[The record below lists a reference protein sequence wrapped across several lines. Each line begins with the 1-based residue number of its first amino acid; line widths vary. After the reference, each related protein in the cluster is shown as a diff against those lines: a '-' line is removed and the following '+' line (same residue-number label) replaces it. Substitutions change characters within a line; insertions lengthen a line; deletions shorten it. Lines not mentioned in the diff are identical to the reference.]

1 MKDLSK
7 RKSLSLKNLS
17 KTHFDTSLGKR
28 AEGIL
33 MDFLSDT
40 SKTGSLGSQI
50 VIFRGDFFKQSC
62 LIPLCYCADIVLLMT
77 ASVYGR

>member
-33 MDFLSDT
+33 VDFLSDI
-40 SKTGSLGSQI
+40 SKTDSLGSQT
-50 VIFRGDFFKQSC
+50 VIFPGGFFQTKLFDSII
-62 LIPLCYCADIVLLMT
+62 LLC
-77 ASVYGR
+77 